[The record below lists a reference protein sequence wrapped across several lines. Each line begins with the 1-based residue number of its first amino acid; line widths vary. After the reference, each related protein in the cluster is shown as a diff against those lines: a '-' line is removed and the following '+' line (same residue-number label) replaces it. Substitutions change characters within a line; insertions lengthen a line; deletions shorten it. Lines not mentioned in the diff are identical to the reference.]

1 MTPQADGGS
10 MWLFSMGSWAL
21 QAAPSPMAGTGGRMG
36 APGMCWGMGGEAA
49 VVHLFLQM
57 GMILSIVADEFENE
71 SDFSIKR
78 MEV

>member
-1 MTPQADGGS
+1 
-10 MWLFSMGSWAL
+10 MGSWVL
-21 QAAPSPMAGTGGRMG
+21 QAAPSPMAGTGSRMG
-36 APGMCWGMGGEAA
+36 APGMCWGMGGGEAA

-78 MEV
+78 MDV

>member
-1 MTPQADGGS
+1 MGALCGYLAWGAGCCRQPQAPWQEQG
-10 MWLFSMGSWAL
+10 
-21 QAAPSPMAGTGGRMG
+21 AG
-36 APGMCWGMGGEAA
+36 WGHQGCAGEWGGEAA

-78 MEV
+78 MDV